1 VEEGVTGQLWATSE
15 GHGSLENLR
24 GKDIG
29 VREETHT
36 HTNETTSDGQDAH
49 IESNQGGKLG

>member
-1 VEEGVTGQLWATSE
+1 MEEGVTGQIWATSE

-36 HTNETTSDGQDAH
+36 NETTSDGQDAH
-49 IESNQGGKLG
+49 IESNQGGKLS